1 MALIFILESLK
12 EIMGSRMWAV
22 GQIRATVP
30 RGRHVFG
37 MVYPGRLSS

>member
-1 MALIFILESLK
+1 MALVFILESLK

-22 GQIRATVP
+22 GQIKEVVP
-30 RGRHVFG
+30 RERRVFG